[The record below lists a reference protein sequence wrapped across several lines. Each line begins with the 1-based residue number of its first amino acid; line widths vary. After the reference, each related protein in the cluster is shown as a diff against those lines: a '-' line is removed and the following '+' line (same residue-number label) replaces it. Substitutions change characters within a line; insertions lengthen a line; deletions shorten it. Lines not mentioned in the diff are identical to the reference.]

1 MSKLTEL
8 IKAYDSGWVS
18 VTRNGK
24 VKQVTSKLYVGQW
37 SARIKQD
44 LNSRLKYNDLT
55 MLAEIDGQPITGEEL
70 ENIYIELNERG
81 WDISDKDA
89 KKGLLNAAKVN
100 RYHPV
105 QDYLRRIEN
114 DPNVVAADIN
124 KLSSNYLKTE
134 KKLYDS
140 MLAACLI
147 GDVQRAFQHGCQM
160 DYLLTLKGK
169 QGIGKSTFWR
179 TLAGEWFCDSYQES
193 DKDLRLAIG
202 TCWMFEIQELETMT
216 ARSVAG
222 KVKALITTREDV
234 FRPPYGSVT
243 EKFPRASIFVGSVNS
258 DDFLRDETGSRR
270 FWVIEVTERVDIER
284 LRKDRDSIWKA
295 VVIAWRSGRKPNLED
310 QELIE
315 SESLN
320 SGYESEHPFQEPL
333 LNWLKSEI
341 GEFTAHAAIIGSG
354 IRTEDKVTDRDLR
367 QCHVALRRLGYEPN
381 PNQKRI
387 GKTRVRLWRK
397 SLSKTQQ

>member
-8 IKAYDSGWVS
+8 IKAYESGWKA
-18 VTRNGK
+18 VTRNGE

-44 LNSRLKYNDLT
+44 LNSRLKFNDLT
-55 MLAEIDGQPITGEEL
+55 MLAEIDGQPIKGEEL

-89 KKGLLNAAKVN
+89 KKGFLNAAKVN

-105 QDYLRRIEN
+105 QDYLTRIEN

-124 KLSSNYLKTE
+124 KLSSIYLKTE

-243 EKFPRASIFVGSVNS
+243 EKFPRTSIFVGSVNS

-270 FWVIEVTERVDIER
+270 FWIIEVNERVDIEK

-295 VVIAWRSGRKPNLED
+295 AVIAWRSGRKPNLED
-310 QELIE
+310 QELIL

-333 LNWLKSEI
+333 FNWLKTEC
-341 GEFTAHAAIIGSG
+341 GEFTAHAAIIGAG
-354 IRTEDKVTDRDLR
+354 IRTEDKVSDRDLR

-387 GKTRVRLWRK
+387 GKSRVRLWRK
-397 SLSKTQQ
+397 SQ

>member
-8 IKAYDSGWVS
+8 IKAYESGWKA
-18 VTRNGK
+18 VTRNGE

-44 LNSRLKYNDLT
+44 LNSRLKFNDLT
-55 MLAEIDGQPITGEEL
+55 MLAEIDGQPIKGEEL

-89 KKGLLNAAKVN
+89 KKGFLNAAKVN

-105 QDYLRRIEN
+105 QDYLKQIEN

-124 KLSSNYLKTE
+124 KLSSIYLKTE

-169 QGIGKSTFWR
+169 QGIGKSTFCR

-270 FWVIEVTERVDIER
+270 FWIIEVNERVDIEK

-295 VVIAWRSGRKPNLED
+295 AVIAWRSGRKPNLED
-310 QELIE
+310 QELIL

-333 LNWLKSEI
+333 FNWLKTEI
-341 GEFTAHAAIIGSG
+341 GDFTAHAAIIGSG

-397 SLSKTQQ
+397 SQ

>member
-8 IKAYDSGWVS
+8 IKAYESGWKA
-18 VTRNGK
+18 VTRNGE

-44 LNSRLKYNDLT
+44 LNSRLKFNDLT
-55 MLAEIDGQPITGEEL
+55 MLAEIDGQPIKGEEL

-89 KKGLLNAAKVN
+89 KKGFLNAAKVN

-105 QDYLRRIEN
+105 QDYLTRIEN

-124 KLSSNYLKTE
+124 KLSSIYLKTE

-243 EKFPRASIFVGSVNS
+243 EKFPRTSIFVGSVNS

-295 VVIAWRSGRKPNLED
+295 AVIAWRSGRKPNLED
-310 QELIE
+310 QELIL

-333 LNWLKSEI
+333 FNWLKTEC

-397 SLSKTQQ
+397 SQ

>member
-8 IKAYDSGWVS
+8 IKAYESGWKA
-18 VTRNGK
+18 VTRNGE

-44 LNSRLKYNDLT
+44 LNSRLKFNDLT
-55 MLAEIDGQPITGEEL
+55 MLAEIDGQPIKGEEL

-89 KKGLLNAAKVN
+89 KKGFLNAAKVN

-105 QDYLRRIEN
+105 QDYLTRIEN

-124 KLSSNYLKTE
+124 KLSSIYLKTE

-270 FWVIEVTERVDIER
+270 FWIIEVNERVDIEK

-295 VVIAWRSGRKPNLED
+295 AVIAWRSGRKPNLED

-333 LNWLKSEI
+333 FNWLKTEI

-354 IRTEDKVTDRDLR
+354 IRTEDKVSDRDLR

-397 SLSKTQQ
+397 SQ

>member
-8 IKAYDSGWVS
+8 IKAYESGWKA
-18 VTRNGK
+18 VTRNGE

-44 LNSRLKYNDLT
+44 LNSRLKFNDLT
-55 MLAEIDGQPITGEEL
+55 MLAEIDGQPIKGEEL

-89 KKGLLNAAKVN
+89 KKGFLNAAKVN

-105 QDYLRRIEN
+105 QDYLTRIEN

-124 KLSSNYLKTE
+124 KLSSIYLKTE

-147 GDVQRAFQHGCQM
+147 GDVQRAFQNGCQM

-270 FWVIEVTERVDIER
+270 FWIIEVNERVDIEK

-295 VVIAWRSGRKPNLED
+295 AVIAWRSGRKPNLED

-333 LNWLKSEI
+333 FNWLKTEI
-341 GEFTAHAAIIGSG
+341 GDFTAHAAIIGSG

-381 PNQKRI
+381 PHQKRI

-397 SLSKTQQ
+397 SQ

>member
-8 IKAYDSGWVS
+8 IKAYESGWKA
-18 VTRNGK
+18 VTRNGE

-44 LNSRLKYNDLT
+44 LNSRLKFNDLT
-55 MLAEIDGQPITGEEL
+55 MLAEIDGQPIKGEEL

-89 KKGLLNAAKVN
+89 KKGFLNAAKVN

-105 QDYLRRIEN
+105 QDYLTRIEN

-124 KLSSNYLKTE
+124 KLSSIYLKTE

-270 FWVIEVTERVDIER
+270 FWIIEVNERVDIEK

-295 VVIAWRSGRKPNLED
+295 AVIAWRSGRKPNLED
-310 QELIE
+310 QELIL

-333 LNWLKSEI
+333 FNWLKTEI
-341 GEFTAHAAIIGSG
+341 GDFTAHAAIIGSG

-381 PNQKRI
+381 PHRKRI

-397 SLSKTQQ
+397 SQ

>member
-8 IKAYDSGWVS
+8 IKAYESGWKA
-18 VTRNGK
+18 VTRNGE

-44 LNSRLKYNDLT
+44 LNSRLKFNDLT
-55 MLAEIDGQPITGEEL
+55 MLAEIDGQPIKGEEL

-89 KKGLLNAAKVN
+89 KKGFLNAAKVN

-105 QDYLRRIEN
+105 QDYLTRIEN

-124 KLSSNYLKTE
+124 KLSSIYLKTE
-134 KKLYDS
+134 KNLYDS

-147 GDVQRAFQHGCQM
+147 GDVQRAFQNGCQM

-270 FWVIEVTERVDIER
+270 FWIIEVNEMVDIEK

-295 VVIAWRSGRKPNLED
+295 AVIAWRSGRKPNLED
-310 QELIE
+310 QELIL

-397 SLSKTQQ
+397 SQ

>member
-8 IKAYDSGWVS
+8 IKAYESGWKA
-18 VTRNGK
+18 VTRNGE

-44 LNSRLKYNDLT
+44 LNSRLKFNDLT
-55 MLAEIDGQPITGEEL
+55 MLAEIDGQPIKGEEL

-89 KKGLLNAAKVN
+89 KKGFLNAAKVN

-105 QDYLRRIEN
+105 QDYLTRIEN

-124 KLSSNYLKTE
+124 KLSSIYLKTE

-147 GDVQRAFQHGCQM
+147 GDVQRAFQNGCQM

-270 FWVIEVTERVDIER
+270 FWIIEVNERVDIEK

-295 VVIAWRSGRKPNLED
+295 AVIAWRSGRKPNLED

-333 LNWLKSEI
+333 FNWLKTEI
-341 GEFTAHAAIIGSG
+341 GDFTAHAAIIGSG

-381 PNQKRI
+381 PKQKRI

-397 SLSKTQQ
+397 SQ

>member
-8 IKAYDSGWVS
+8 IKAYESGWKA
-18 VTRNGK
+18 VTRNGE

-44 LNSRLKYNDLT
+44 LNSRLKFNDLT
-55 MLAEIDGQPITGEEL
+55 MLAEIDGQPIKGEEL

-89 KKGLLNAAKVN
+89 KKGFLNAAKVN

-105 QDYLRRIEN
+105 QDYLTRIEN

-147 GDVQRAFQHGCQM
+147 GEVQRAFQNGCQM

-179 TLAGEWFCDSYQES
+179 TLAGNGS
-193 DKDLRLAIG
+193 AI
-202 TCWMFEIQELETMT
+202 
-216 ARSVAG
+216 
-222 KVKALITTREDV
+222 
-234 FRPPYGSVT
+234 VT
-243 EKFPRASIFVGSVNS
+243 K
-258 DDFLRDETGSRR
+258 
-270 FWVIEVTERVDIER
+270 
-284 LRKDRDSIWKA
+284 
-295 VVIAWRSGRKPNLED
+295 
-310 QELIE
+310 
-315 SESLN
+315 
-320 SGYESEHPFQEPL
+320 
-333 LNWLKSEI
+333 
-341 GEFTAHAAIIGSG
+341 
-354 IRTEDKVTDRDLR
+354 KVT
-367 QCHVALRRLGYEPN
+367 
-381 PNQKRI
+381 RI
-387 GKTRVRLWRK
+387 
-397 SLSKTQQ
+397 

>member
-8 IKAYDSGWVS
+8 IKAYESGWKA
-18 VTRNGK
+18 VTRNGE

-44 LNSRLKYNDLT
+44 LNSRLKFNDLT
-55 MLAEIDGQPITGEEL
+55 MLAEIDGQPIKGEEL

-89 KKGLLNAAKVN
+89 KKGFLNAAKVN

-105 QDYLRRIEN
+105 QDYLTRIEN
-114 DPNVVAADIN
+114 DPNVVAADID
-124 KLSSNYLKTE
+124 KLSSIYLKTE

-147 GDVQRAFQHGCQM
+147 GDVQRAFQNGCQM

-270 FWVIEVTERVDIER
+270 FWIIEVNERVDIEK

-295 VVIAWRSGRKPNLED
+295 AVIAWRSGRKPNLED

-333 LNWLKSEI
+333 FNWLKTEI
-341 GEFTAHAAIIGSG
+341 GDFTAHAAIIGSG

-381 PNQKRI
+381 PHQKRI

-397 SLSKTQQ
+397 SQ

>member
-8 IKAYDSGWVS
+8 IKAYESGWKA
-18 VTRNGK
+18 VTRNGE

-44 LNSRLKYNDLT
+44 LNSRLKFNDLT
-55 MLAEIDGQPITGEEL
+55 MLAEIDGQPIKGEEL

-89 KKGLLNAAKVN
+89 KKGFLNAAKVN

-105 QDYLRRIEN
+105 QDYLTRIEN

-124 KLSSNYLKTE
+124 KLSSIYLKTE

-270 FWVIEVTERVDIER
+270 FWIIEVNERVDIEK

-295 VVIAWRSGRKPNLED
+295 AVIAWRSGRKPNLED

-333 LNWLKSEI
+333 FNWLKTEI
-341 GEFTAHAAIIGSG
+341 GDFTAHAAIIGSG

-387 GKTRVRLWRK
+387 GKSRVRLWRK
-397 SLSKTQQ
+397 SQ

>member
-8 IKAYDSGWVS
+8 IKAYESGWKA
-18 VTRNGK
+18 VTRNGE

-44 LNSRLKYNDLT
+44 LNSRLKFNDLT
-55 MLAEIDGQPITGEEL
+55 MLAEIDGQPIKGEEL

-89 KKGLLNAAKVN
+89 KKGFLNAAKVN

-105 QDYLRRIEN
+105 QDYLTRIEN

-124 KLSSNYLKTE
+124 KLSSIYLKTE

-270 FWVIEVTERVDIER
+270 FWIIEVNERVDIEK

-295 VVIAWRSGRKPNLED
+295 AVIAWRSGRKPNLED
-310 QELIE
+310 QELIL
-315 SESLN
+315 SE
-320 SGYESEHPFQEPL
+320 
-333 LNWLKSEI
+333 
-341 GEFTAHAAIIGSG
+341 
-354 IRTEDKVTDRDLR
+354 
-367 QCHVALRRLGYEPN
+367 
-381 PNQKRI
+381 
-387 GKTRVRLWRK
+387 

>member
-8 IKAYDSGWVS
+8 IKAYESGWKA
-18 VTRNGK
+18 VTRNGE

-55 MLAEIDGQPITGEEL
+55 MLAEIDGQPIKGEEL

-222 KVKALITTREDV
+222 KIKALITTREDV

-295 VVIAWRSGRKPNLED
+295 AVIAWRSGRKPNLED
-310 QELIE
+310 QELIL

-397 SLSKTQQ
+397 SQ

>member
-8 IKAYDSGWVS
+8 IKAYESGWKA
-18 VTRNGK
+18 VTRNGE

-44 LNSRLKYNDLT
+44 LNSRLKFNDLT
-55 MLAEIDGQPITGEEL
+55 MLAEIDGQPIKGEEL

-89 KKGLLNAAKVN
+89 KKGFLNAAKVN

-105 QDYLRRIEN
+105 QDYLTRIEN

-124 KLSSNYLKTE
+124 KLSSIYLKTE

-147 GDVQRAFQHGCQM
+147 GDVQRAFQNGCQM

-270 FWVIEVTERVDIER
+270 FWIIEVNERVDIEK

-295 VVIAWRSGRKPNLED
+295 AVIAWRSGRKPNLED
-310 QELIE
+310 QELIQ

-333 LNWLKSEI
+333 FNWLKTEM

-381 PNQKRI
+381 PHQKRI

-397 SLSKTQQ
+397 SQ

>member
-8 IKAYDSGWVS
+8 IKAYESGWKA
-18 VTRNGK
+18 VTRNGE

-44 LNSRLKYNDLT
+44 LNSRLKFNDLT
-55 MLAEIDGQPITGEEL
+55 MLAEIDGQPIKGEEL

-89 KKGLLNAAKVN
+89 KKGFLNAAKVN
-100 RYHPV
+100 RYPPV
-105 QDYLRRIEN
+105 QDYLTRLEN
-114 DPNVVAADIN
+114 DPNVVAADID
-124 KLSSNYLKTE
+124 KLSSIYLKTE

-216 ARSVAG
+216 ARSAAG

-270 FWVIEVTERVDIER
+270 FWIIEVNERVDIEK

-295 VVIAWRSGRKPNLED
+295 AVIAWRSGRKPNLED
-310 QELIE
+310 QELIL

-333 LNWLKSEI
+333 FNWLKTEC

-381 PNQKRI
+381 PHQKRI

-397 SLSKTQQ
+397 SQ